1 MIITG
6 GNMTEEQKKIQYLI
20 DAFEADDDYHDFMTA
35 KEYFD
40 FREERRKMLC
50 KQEAERKKNEIV
62 ELGKSKNNDLDNW
75 KSAFRGYAITVGQHS
90 IEIYN
95 YFIRLYKEGN
105 IPVVIQFP
113 LLMDIYI
120 LSNVDSLY
128 NRYLL
133 QMYKDYPDDL
143 KKIMRKE
150 IYNEIKEFEEKDGYF
165 TVYRGEYIEA
175 KYGTSVKINRAI
187 SFTFD
192 YDRARFFACRWSPK
206 EAYIYTAKVSFE
218 DIIYYTDERDEKE
231 VILRPV
237 IKGGS
242 LLNLKCETVSPEE
255 YYAYDG
261 AIAKEARMR
270 MAIEKGLEI

>member
-1 MIITG
+1 
-6 GNMTEEQKKIQYLI
+6 MTEEQKIIKYLI
-20 DAFEADDDYHDFMTA
+20 DAFDADDDYHDFKTA
-35 KEYFD
+35 EEYYN

-50 KQEAERKKNEIV
+50 EQEAEQKKKEIV

-75 KSAFRGYAITVGQHS
+75 ISAFRGYATTVGQHS

-95 YFIRLYKEGN
+95 YFIKMYKEGN
-105 IPVVIQFP
+105 IPVAIQFP
-113 LLMDIYI
+113 LLMEIYI
-120 LSNVDSLY
+120 LSNVDSLF
-128 NRYLL
+128 NRHLL
-133 QMYKDYPDDL
+133 QTYKDYPNDM
-143 KKIMRKE
+143 KGIMRKE
-150 IYNEIKEFEEKDGYF
+150 VYNEIKEFEEKDGYF

-192 YDRARFFACRWSPK
+192 YDIARFFACRWSPK
-206 EAYIYTAKVSFE
+206 EAHIYTAKVSFE

-242 LLNLKCETVSPEE
+242 LLNLKCETVSPED
-255 YYAYDG
+255 YYAHDS
-261 AIAKEARMR
+261 AIVKEARMR
-270 MAIEKGLEI
+270 MAIEKGLDL